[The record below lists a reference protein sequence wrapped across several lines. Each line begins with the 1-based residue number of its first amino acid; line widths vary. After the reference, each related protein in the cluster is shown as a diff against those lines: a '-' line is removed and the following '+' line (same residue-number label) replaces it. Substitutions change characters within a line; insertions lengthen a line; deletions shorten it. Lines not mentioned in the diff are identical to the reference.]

1 MAPRA
6 RWGRISMANLLSV
19 SDLYAGYGHI
29 EVLRG
34 ISFELPQSGVTAI
47 IGPNG
52 HGKTTLLRTLSGLTR
67 ATSGHVTFDG
77 RPVPV
82 QAEARAR
89 AGLVHVPQGDQL
101 FMEMTVEENLR
112 MGAYSRPKTTDL
124 NTALAQVFE
133 LFPRLAERRQQRVSS
148 LSGGERRMVGIG
160 RGMMADGK
168 LLMIDEPS
176 LGLAP
181 ILIEQVYDALGQLA
195 ATGRAILVVEENPSR
210 VEAVSDRFF
219 LMDGG
224 RFAWSGDAV
233 ALRNSADIVAT
244 YLGEG

>member
-1 MAPRA
+1 MAH
-6 RWGRISMANLLSV
+6 LLSV
-19 SDLYAGYGHI
+19 SDLHSGYGHI
-29 EVLRG
+29 QVLRG
-34 ISFELPQSGVTAI
+34 ISFDLPHSGVTAI

-52 HGKTTLLRTLSGLTR
+52 HGKTTLLRTLSGLTQ
-67 ATSGHVTFDG
+67 ATSGSIVFDG
-77 RPVPV
+77 TPVPAR
-82 QAEARAR
+82 AEARAR

-112 MGAYSRPKTTDL
+112 MGAYCRPTGTDL
-124 NTALAQVFE
+124 NAGLAQVFD

-224 RFAWSGDAV
+224 RFAWSGDTE
-233 ALRNSADIVAT
+233 ALRNSADIVST
-244 YLGEG
+244 YLGDG

>member
-1 MAPRA
+1 MA
-6 RWGRISMANLLSV
+6 SLLSV
-19 SDLYAGYGHI
+19 SDLCAGYGHI
-29 EVLRG
+29 QVLRE
-34 ISFELPQSGVTAI
+34 ISFDLPHSGVTAI

-67 ATSGHVTFDG
+67 TTSGSIVFDG
-77 RPVPV
+77 APAPA

-112 MGAYSRPKTTDL
+112 MGAYSRPKGTDTSAGL
-124 NTALAQVFE
+124 SQVFE

-181 ILIEQVYDALGQLA
+181 ILIEQVYDALGKLA

-224 RFAWSGDAV
+224 RFAWSGDAE
-233 ALRNSADIVAT
+233 ALKNSADIVST
-244 YLGEG
+244 YLGKG